1 MRPRTLD
8 LVLTAAVFVT
18 SVSESLISVGVS
30 GPRWAAALLSGAMS
44 LLLLGRRTHPV
55 AMSVALL
62 VLVLP
67 TAAFVV
73 NPSDLISTFFPLL
86 ILAYSGGA
94 YASPRGGVFV
104 LGLMIAGVVAVGL
117 LSPDYMSA
125 DLYFPVIIVVLCWLG
140 GRTVR
145 IRARH
150 AAELHETA
158 ALAAERREREAQEAV
173 GEERRR
179 IAREM
184 HDVVAHSISVM
195 VVQAGG
201 ARRILAGD
209 PERAEEAA
217 RRIRAA
223 GTDALAEMH
232 ILLGVLESAPDGAA
246 PPTLDGLEQLVA
258 RTRAAGLPVSLE
270 VTGERRSLSPG
281 AELAVYRVVQ
291 EALTNAMK
299 HAGSATTSV
308 RFTWGEDALEITVAD
323 RGDGGPSPQLAGAGH
338 GLMGMR
344 ERLRVYGG
352 EVRTRAAAGGRLRG
366 RRAAAARAR
375 DGGRGVSVRVLLVD
389 DFQLVREGL
398 RMALETV
405 DGVEIVGEA
414 GDGAQGVAEA
424 ERLRP
429 DVVLMDVR
437 MPELDGIEATRRI
450 AALDGPPIRVLLLS
464 TFDLEEYLYEGVR
477 AGVGGITLKDTPPDE
492 LAAGIEALARGDAL
506 VDPETTVRLIASVTR
521 SFPPVEPSDGLAALD
536 AEERELLAAIARGGS
551 DAEIG
556 ASADEVA
563 ALLAKLGVRERI
575 RAVMLAHEARMTG

>member
-1 MRPRTLD
+1 M
-8 LVLTAAVFVT
+8 
-18 SVSESLISVGVS
+18 
-30 GPRWAAALLSGAMS
+30 
-44 LLLLGRRTHPV
+44 
-55 AMSVALL
+55 
-62 VLVLP
+62 
-67 TAAFVV
+67 
-73 NPSDLISTFFPLL
+73 
-86 ILAYSGGA
+86 ILAYGGGA

-145 IRARH
+145 TRARH
-150 AAELHETA
+150 AAELHEAA

-201 ARRILAGD
+201 ARRILAND
-209 PERAEEAA
+209 PERAEQAA
-217 RRIRAA
+217 ARIRAA

-299 HAGSATTSV
+299 HAGSATTLV
-308 RFTWGEDALEITVAD
+308 RFAWGEDALEISVAD

-352 EVRTRAAAGGRLRG
+352 EVRTGPRPEGG
-366 RRAAAARAR
+366 
-375 DGGRGVSVRVLLVD
+375 
-389 DFQLVREGL
+389 F
-398 RMALETV
+398 
-405 DGVEIVGEA
+405 
-414 GDGAQGVAEA
+414 
-424 ERLRP
+424 
-429 DVVLMDVR
+429 
-437 MPELDGIEATRRI
+437 
-450 AALDGPPIRVLLLS
+450 
-464 TFDLEEYLYEGVR
+464 
-477 AGVGGITLKDTPPDE
+477 
-492 LAAGIEALARGDAL
+492 
-506 VDPETTVRLIASVTR
+506 
-521 SFPPVEPSDGLAALD
+521 
-536 AEERELLAAIARGGS
+536 
-551 DAEIG
+551 
-556 ASADEVA
+556 EVA
-563 ALLAKLGVRERI
+563 ARLPLER
-575 RAVMLAHEARMTG
+575 ATAGAA